1 MTSSQPASR
10 SPLLDRKL
18 PLLEDANIPF
28 AEPWEARAF
37 AMVVQMSQA
46 GHFTWGEWVECF
58 AQEVAAATEDECR
71 GAVPPGYY
79 QQWLRAAEKLMIA
92 KGVVTSDQL
101 KAKKF
106 ALAAAGPAHILPM
119 AR

>member
-1 MTSSQPASR
+1 MPR
-10 SPLLDRKL
+10 
-18 PLLEDANIPF
+18 LEDADIRF

-58 AQEVAAATEDECR
+58 SREVAAATEQECR
-71 GAVPPGYY
+71 GAAPPGYY

-92 KGVVTSDQL
+92 KGVLTPDQL
-101 KAKKF
+101 RAKKF
-106 ALAAAGPAHILPM
+106 ALAAAGPAHVMPP